1 MGMLSLSTKAD
12 DAKQSLSR
20 CTAEQKHRRVAKEQ
34 KQEDCRYLLKTHAM
48 QYLLSVAT
56 RSLHFYF
63 VGQGEK
69 AIHVFNILIDLT
81 FLTIR

>member
-48 QYLLSVAT
+48 QYLTVECCNKVITLLFRWAGGEGHT
-56 RSLHFYF
+56 RL
-63 VGQGEK
+63 
-69 AIHVFNILIDLT
+69 
-81 FLTIR
+81 